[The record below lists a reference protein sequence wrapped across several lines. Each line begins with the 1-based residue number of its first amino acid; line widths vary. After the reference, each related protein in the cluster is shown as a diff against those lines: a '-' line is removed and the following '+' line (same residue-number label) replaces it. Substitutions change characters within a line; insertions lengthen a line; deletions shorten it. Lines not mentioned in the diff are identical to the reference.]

1 MYYYHGNVSICS
13 LARSRPSSSNDR
25 ARFRIACVARASI
38 CFSRSFVPRA
48 RARWLRPNARAR
60 RGHADAFEV
69 GLVPVVDDDVVFV
82 ARAKLRASHARA
94 GERRRCVGGARKKTR
109 ADVFESLKNQPLSGT
124 KYKSTGA
131 FQPTRVDDAKA
142 QIVRFL
148 EYKPRTRK
156 ELFDKLTIDK
166 GYEAEDANEAL
177 DAMQRAGVQSDAA
190 YAEAFARYKWRNSRW
205 AAWRVRGA
213 LRQKGVDDRD
223 IDLGFGP
230 VFAEGGAI
238 KIDLFEDDEDDDE
251 DDEENLERMRAKE
264 LLQAARTQFKRN
276 KRGDFQARVRRLMA
290 WLERRG
296 HGGSVIRDI
305 VTVLKREEQYS
316 DDDEDDNALHFDD

>member
-1 MYYYHGNVSICS
+1 MHRARVDMVLT
-13 LARSRPSSSNDR
+13 LARTACACSWFPAERLTHAATKTTMRLKLESTTSTSFSSR
-25 ARFRIACVARASI
+25 ARGVAL
-38 CFSRSFVPRA
+38 RA
-48 RARWLRPNARAR
+48 RAQANAD
-60 RGHADAFEV
+60 DASEV
-69 GLVPVVDDDVVFV
+69 P
-82 ARAKLRASHARA
+82 K
-94 GERRRCVGGARKKTR
+94 KKTR

-223 IDLGFGP
+223 IDIGFEP
-230 VFAEGGAI
+230 VFAEGGAM
-238 KIDLFEDDEDDDE
+238 KVDLFEDKDDDE
-251 DDEENLERMRAKE
+251 EDEDEENLERVRAKE
-264 LLQAARTQFKRN
+264 LLQAARTYFKRN
-276 KRGDFQARVRRLMA
+276 KRGDFQARIRRLMA

-305 VTVLKREEQYS
+305 VAVLKREEEYV
-316 DDDEDDNALHFDD
+316 DDDDDSALHFDN

>member
-1 MYYYHGNVSICS
+1 
-13 LARSRPSSSNDR
+13 
-25 ARFRIACVARASI
+25 
-38 CFSRSFVPRA
+38 
-48 RARWLRPNARAR
+48 
-60 RGHADAFEV
+60 
-69 GLVPVVDDDVVFV
+69 
-82 ARAKLRASHARA
+82 
-94 GERRRCVGGARKKTR
+94 
-109 ADVFESLKNQPLSGT
+109 
-124 KYKSTGA
+124 
-131 FQPTRVDDAKA
+131 
-142 QIVRFL
+142 
-148 EYKPRTRK
+148 
-156 ELFDKLTIDK
+156 LTIDK

-251 DDEENLERMRAKE
+251 DDEENLERTRAKE

-305 VTVLKREEQYS
+305 VTVLKREEEYS
-316 DDDEDDNALHFDD
+316 DDDEDDGALHFDG

>member
-1 MYYYHGNVSICS
+1 M
-13 LARSRPSSSNDR
+13 RR
-25 ARFRIACVARASI
+25 ARVDMFLTFVRTACARPLAPAERLTHAEATPRRLKLDSSQSATTTSFPSRTRGFALRTRAQANADDASE
-38 CFSRSFVPRA
+38 VP
-48 RARWLRPNARAR
+48 
-60 RGHADAFEV
+60 
-69 GLVPVVDDDVVFV
+69 
-82 ARAKLRASHARA
+82 
-94 GERRRCVGGARKKTR
+94 RKKTR

-251 DDEENLERMRAKE
+251 DDEENLERTRAKE

-305 VTVLKREEQYS
+305 VTVLKREEEYS
-316 DDDEDDNALHFDD
+316 DDDEDDGALHFDD